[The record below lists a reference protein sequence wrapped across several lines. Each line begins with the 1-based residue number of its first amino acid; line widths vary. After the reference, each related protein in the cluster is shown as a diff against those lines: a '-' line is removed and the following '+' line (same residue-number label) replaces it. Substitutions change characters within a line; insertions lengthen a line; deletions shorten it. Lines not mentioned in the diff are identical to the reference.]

1 MDFVSFEHL
10 LHFTYPMESFI
21 SRFKNKKENNGK
33 PQLQVEYLFVK
44 EFETVFSVFPSF
56 DVPKNISYYFHVS

>member
-1 MDFVSFEHL
+1 
-10 LHFTYPMESFI
+10 MESFI